1 MATRYF
7 DVGDVV
13 HVHDS
18 DTAIG
23 TIKSVT
29 AANIVLEAVTGV
41 AIADEDEIIN
51 ASPIELILCF
61 EK

>member
-1 MATRYF
+1 
-7 DVGDVV
+7 
-13 HVHDS
+13 VHDS

-23 TIKSVT
+23 TIKSLT
-29 AANIVLEAVTGV
+29 DTNIVLDAVTGV

-51 ASPIELILCF
+51 ASPVELILCF